1 MFSDFQDMFPALQ
14 KLRERLPLVPIS
26 NLTLND
32 RQDELS
38 SSHPNYG
45 QYSVSSSRFSSNIFA
60 KNSTNR
66 YDPGGAAATCYK
78 PSRLMPPKP
87 SLDDIQDNSIVALTN
102 KFGKG
107 KYWFKSACPMPD
119 PRWGAAHQLMIG
131 PIPGDV
137 EYSQLR
143 AAFLSQGHTLHLF
156 IQNNQVAC
164 FIFLAVFWIHDILVW
179 IRIRGS
185 MPLNNGSGSECGSGS
200 F

>member
-1 MFSDFQDMFPALQ
+1 MFNPSL
-14 KLRERLPLVPIS
+14 KVRERLPLVPIS
-26 NLTLND
+26 NLSLYD
-32 RQDELS
+32 RQDDHNS
-38 SSHPNYG
+38 SNNFGTLNGHH
-45 QYSVSSSRFSSNIFA
+45 SSRFSSNIFS
-60 KNSTNR
+60 KSTSSR
-66 YDPGGAAATCYK
+66 YDIGNGVSACYK

-87 SLDDIQDNSIVALTN
+87 SLDDIQDTSIVALTN

-156 IQNNQVAC
+156 IQNNQASEELAL
-164 FIFLAVFWIHDILVW
+164 FKTPIFTKLDSDDVLYSLKMSTD
-179 IRIRGS
+179 
-185 MPLNNGSGSECGSGS
+185 
-200 F
+200 

>member
-1 MFSDFQDMFPALQ
+1 LY
-14 KLRERLPLVPIS
+14 
-26 NLTLND
+26 D
-32 RQDELS
+32 RQDDI
-38 SSHPNYG
+38 NM
-45 QYSVSSSRFSSNIFA
+45 SNI
-60 KNSTNR
+60 
-66 YDPGGAAATCYK
+66 GGGRGSDRLSNNIFSKSSLNHHEAGYGGIPSCYK

-119 PRWGAAHQLMIG
+119 PRWGADHQLMIG

-137 EYSQLR
+137 EYAQLR

-156 IQNNQVAC
+156 IQNNQVNKKK
-164 FIFLAVFWIHDILVW
+164 LVPSSDTKLETEHY
-179 IRIRGS
+179 RIR
-185 MPLNNGSGSECGSGS
+185 N